1 MFHEYKRPI
10 EVKNNNLFRRFKK
23 GAIVFGRGWE
33 RYPEDF
39 VIYGTLSYGE
49 KEKIDACVKL
59 IREKYPE
66 DFANQPVQVREVSPT
81 PRLYMVSEE
90 ERLEN
95 QKKDWTEVCRAIR
108 EQCERVQFVYGT
120 SEKEVNIFYSLDDI
134 TETIQYYG
142 YSLDRGE
149 APRFVERFKGMVH
162 FCMYSDFRQR
172 NMLKTAAE
180 ENAEKERR
188 MADRLAQKV
197 KVEPMQVREM
207 RRRIKEFLQENSYQ
221 DMLSFMEERVLDQP
235 ELTKVVT
242 GVYHYLECIANGKE
256 TNSNILIAAPSGCG
270 KTETF
275 RALRDYM
282 SMHMPKFSV
291 TQIDITS
298 ITEEGY
304 KGKDTN
310 AIVEPL
316 YKTGNGSGVGI
327 VFLDEF
333 DKKLVPSFAMGGA
346 NVNAAVQAQILTLL
360 EGRKVQLKDGE
371 LDTSYTMFIGLG
383 SFDACRKKRE
393 QEKNGL
399 GFGSRTKEE
408 TRDYYYAISREDMI
422 ELGAS
427 YELLGRFQM
436 IANYYRLSES
446 SVRTLI
452 VKYLNELS
460 DSMFVDVCATQELV
474 QYLCAEANGK
484 YGCRMLQSILH
495 EGAMTAYSDILKMR
509 GAGRNYRIILDI
521 RNGYRIE
528 EITEYEKIWD

>member
-33 RYPEDF
+33 KYPEDF
-39 VIYGTLSYGE
+39 VIYGTLPYGE

-66 DFANQPVQVREVSPT
+66 DFENQPVQVREVAPT

-90 ERLEN
+90 EHREN
-95 QKKDWTEVCRAIR
+95 QRKDWDDVYRSIVAKCGI
-108 EQCERVQFVYGT
+108 VQFVYGI
-120 SEKEVNIFYSLDDI
+120 SENEIYVYYSRNE
-134 TETIQYYG
+134 ETGKYVYYG
-142 YSLDRGE
+142 YSLDRGM
-149 APRFVERFKGMVH
+149 APLFASQCEDGVNY
-162 FCMYSDFRQR
+162 CLYSDFKR
-172 NMLKTAAE
+172 NMLYPLTEETRVEEKHAE
-180 ENAEKERR
+180 APKAQTER
-188 MADRLAQKV
+188 A
-197 KVEPMQVREM
+197 EPMKVREM
-207 RRRIKEFLQENSYQ
+207 RRLIKEFLQENSYQ

-282 SMHMPKFSV
+282 SMHMPKLSV

-316 YKTGNGSGVGI
+316 YRTGNGSGVGI

-333 DKKLVPSFAMGGA
+333 DKKLVPSFATGGA

-383 SFDACRKKRE
+383 SFDACRKNRE

-399 GFGSRTKEE
+399 GFGSHTKEE
-408 TRDYYYAISREDMI
+408 TRDHYYAISREDMI

-427 YELLGRFQM
+427 YELLGRFRM

-446 SVRTLI
+446 SVRVLI
-452 VKYLNELS
+452 GKYLNELA
-460 DSMFVDVCATQELV
+460 DSMSVDVCATQELV

-484 YGCRMLQSILH
+484 YGCRMLQSILQ

-509 GAGRNYRIILDI
+509 EAGRHYQVILDVE
-521 RNGYRIE
+521 NGYRIE
-528 EITEYEKIWD
+528 EIMEYEKIRD

>member
-33 RYPEDF
+33 KYPEDF
-39 VIYGTLSYGE
+39 VIYGTLPYGE
-49 KEKIDACVKL
+49 KEKIDACIKL
-59 IREKYPE
+59 LREKYPE
-66 DFANQPVQVREVSPT
+66 DFAHRPVQVREVCPT
-81 PRLYMVSEE
+81 PTLNTVSEE
-90 ERLEN
+90 
-95 QKKDWTEVCRAIR
+95 K
-108 EQCERVQFVYGT
+108 RVE
-120 SEKEVNIFYSLDDI
+120 EK
-134 TETIQYYG
+134 
-142 YSLDRGE
+142 
-149 APRFVERFKGMVH
+149 
-162 FCMYSDFRQR
+162 
-172 NMLKTAAE
+172 
-180 ENAEKERR
+180 AEKAKM
-188 MADRLAQKV
+188 MADKLAQTV
-197 KVEPMQVREM
+197 KAEPMQVREM
-207 RRRIKEFLQENSYQ
+207 RRLIKEFLQENSYQ

-242 GVYHYLECIANGKE
+242 GVYHYLECIANGRE

-282 SMHMPKFSV
+282 RMHMPKFSV

-316 YKTGNGSGVGI
+316 YRTGNGSGVGI

-333 DKKLVPSFAMGGA
+333 DKKLVPSFAVGGA
-346 NVNAAVQAQILTLL
+346 NVNAAVQAQILTLI
-360 EGRKVQLKDGE
+360 EGRKVQLKEGE

-393 QEKNGL
+393 QEKNSP
-399 GFGSRTKEE
+399 GFGSRIKEE
-408 TRDYYYAISREDMI
+408 TRDHYYAISREDMI

-446 SVRTLI
+446 SVRALI
-452 VKYLNELS
+452 GKYLNELS
-460 DSMFVDVCATQELV
+460 DSMSVDVCATQELV

-509 GAGRNYRIILDI
+509 GTGRNYRIILDI
-521 RNGYRIE
+521 GNGYRIE